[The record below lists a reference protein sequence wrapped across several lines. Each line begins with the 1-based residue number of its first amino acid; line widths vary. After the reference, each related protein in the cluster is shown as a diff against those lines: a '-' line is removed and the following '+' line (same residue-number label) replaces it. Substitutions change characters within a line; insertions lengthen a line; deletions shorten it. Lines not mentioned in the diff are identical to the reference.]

1 MMTNKLW
8 RLQSKAAPY
17 LFISPFFIL
26 FLIFLLY
33 PFIFSFYL
41 SLVQWNGGPKKTF
54 VGLENYVRLFNDRV
68 FLLSLWNGVI
78 IFVLYVPIMILT
90 STVLA
95 VLLNK
100 QWMKWKGIFRTAF
113 FIPNIMA
120 VVAVAFVFSIL
131 LNTNDGL
138 FNVILKN
145 LGVITENIRWLETP
159 MWARISVAFMVF
171 YRWMGYNML
180 LVMAGLQNIPKD
192 LYESAY
198 VDGANAYQSFIYIT
212 LPLLKKIITF
222 ITVLSTIGTYSLFVE
237 PFILTGGGPISS
249 TMTPVLLIYRESF
262 QNLNFGYASSIA
274 GIFFFLMMTLT
285 LFQLKLFRDNEH

>member
-1 MMTNKLW
+1 MNNKLW
-8 RLQSKAAPY
+8 KLQFTAAPY

-26 FLIFLLY
+26 FVIFLLY
-33 PFIFSFYL
+33 PFVFSFYL
-41 SLVQWNGGPKKTF
+41 SLVEWNGGPEKIF
-54 VGLENYVRLFNDRV
+54 IGLDNYARLFKDKV

-78 IFVLYVPIMILT
+78 IFMLYVPIMIMT
-90 STVLA
+90 SIVLA
-95 VLLNK
+95 VILNK

-120 VVAVAFVFSIL
+120 VVAVSFVFSIM

-138 FNVILKN
+138 INVILQN
-145 LGVITENIRWLETP
+145 LGVINENIRWLETP

-171 YRWMGYNML
+171 YRWMGYNMI
-180 LVMAGLQNIPKD
+180 LVMAGLQNISKD
-192 LYESAY
+192 LYESAF
-198 VDGANAYQSFIYIT
+198 VDGASGFQSFRYIT

-222 ITVLSTIGTYSLFVE
+222 ITILSTIGTYSLFVE
-237 PFILTGGGPISS
+237 PFILTNGGPLNS

-274 GIFFFLMMTLT
+274 GVFFFLMMALT
-285 LFQLKLFRDNEH
+285 LFQLKLFKDDEN